1 MALKTAVATMKAAA
15 IKEFGDVNV
24 IKVIDVEKPQVK
36 PGRVLIKIL
45 AAGVNRLD
53 HYIRAGQIAPELP
66 FPHILG
72 ADASGEIAFLGEGVS
87 GFKIGDRVIPAPGYP
102 TKEEDYSIQPENAAP
117 SFTLHGLGIPGT
129 YAQFLE
135 VPARFVVKDET
146 GLSPEEVATL
156 PVVLATS
163 YHALKNVGQ
172 VKAGD
177 KVLVH
182 GGASGSGSMHI
193 QMGRALGA
201 QVATT
206 VRDDKKGQFA
216 KQLGA
221 ELIINTRNEDFVEP
235 VKKWSGGMGAN
246 VVIDNMGGDILSK
259 SIDALRPG
267 GIVVAFGF
275 TAGTQVSF
283 DIRQLFFFE
292 KQIRG
297 SMGSSLKD
305 LKSGLD
311 LVRQGKIKAVLDR
324 ALPLSQA
331 AEAHQLIASNRVT
344 GNIVLLPWAE

>member
-1 MALKTAVATMKAAA
+1 MATKTAVGTMKAAA
-15 IKEFGDVNV
+15 INEFGDVNV
-24 IKVIDVEKPQVK
+24 LKYLDVPKPQVQS
-36 PGRVLIKIL
+36 GRVLIKIL

-53 HYIRAGQIAPELP
+53 LYIRAGQIVPELP

-72 ADASGEIAFLGEGVS
+72 ADASGEIAELGEGVS
-87 GFKIGDRVIPAPGYP
+87 GFKIGDRVIPASGYP
-102 TKEEDYSIQPENAAP
+102 AKEEDYSIQPENAAP
-117 SFTLHGLGIPGT
+117 SFALHGLHIPGT
-129 YAQFLE
+129 YAQYLE

-146 GLSPEEVATL
+146 GLKPEEVATL
-156 PVVLATS
+156 PVVLSTS
-163 YHALKNVGQ
+163 FHALKSVGQ

-177 KVLVH
+177 KVLIH
-182 GGASGSGSMHI
+182 AGASGSGSMHI
-193 QMGRALGA
+193 QMAKALGA

-221 ELIINTRNEDFVEP
+221 ELIVNTRKEDFVER
-235 VKKWSGGMGAN
+235 VKQWSGGMGVN

-259 SIDALRPG
+259 SVDAVRPG

-297 SMGSSLKD
+297 SMASSLED

-311 LVRQGKIKAVLDR
+311 LVRQGKIKPVLDR
-324 ALPLSQA
+324 TLPLNQA
-331 AEAHQLIASNRVT
+331 AEAHRLIAENQVT
-344 GNIVLLPWAE
+344 GSIVLLP